1 VITVLVVEDEPT
13 AGEALV
19 RYVEQ
24 VKGFAVAGHVRTG
37 AEALQRLSS
46 DRVDLVMMDIYLPD
60 MSGLEVLRRMRW
72 AGNMADVV
80 AVTRARDL
88 SVVRAAASFGATQYL
103 LKPFTFATVRQ
114 RLERYHRY
122 RSALPEDEHRLAQH
136 EIDQL
141 LRGPRGG
148 IGGDDLPKGISPES
162 LRAVVSALEQ
172 AGPATGASAVEVA
185 DSSGTSRVTA
195 RRYLEYLHA
204 CGIVVRGAR
213 YGGAGRPEME
223 YRLRPSD
230 HDGPAE
236 RHEPRVD
243 QDRPL

>member
-1 VITVLVVEDEPT
+1 MVMVVEDELT

-19 RYVEQ
+19 RYVER
-24 VKGFAVAGHVRTG
+24 VPGFDVVGHVRTG

-46 DRVDLVMMDIYLPD
+46 DRVDLVLMDIYLPD
-60 MSGLEVLRRMRW
+60 MSGLDVLRRMRL

-88 SVVRAAASFGATQYL
+88 SVVRAAVSFGAIQYL

-114 RLERYHRY
+114 RLEHYQLY
-122 RSALPEDEHRLAQH
+122 RSVLPEDDHLLAQH
-136 EIDQL
+136 EIDRL
-141 LRGPRGG
+141 LRGPRGS
-148 IGGDDLPKGISPES
+148 GGADLPKGISPES

-172 AGPATGASAVEVA
+172 AGPATGSSAVEVA

-204 CGIVVRGAR
+204 CGVVVRGAR
-213 YGGAGRPEME
+213 YGGAGRPEVE
-223 YRLRPSD
+223 YRLRPSEY
-230 HDGPAE
+230 GGSGE

-243 QDRPL
+243 EDRPV

>member
-1 VITVLVVEDEPT
+1 MVLVVEDEPT

-19 RYVEQ
+19 RYVERVQ
-24 VKGFAVAGHVRTG
+24 GYTVVGHVRTG
-37 AEALQRLSS
+37 AEALQRLST

-103 LKPFTFATVRQ
+103 VKPFTSATVRQ
-114 RLERYHRY
+114 RLERYQRY
-122 RSALPEDEHRLAQH
+122 RSMLPEDERRLAQH
-136 EIDQL
+136 EIDHL

-148 IGGDDLPKGISPES
+148 IGDDLPKGISPES

-172 AGPATGASAVEVA
+172 AGTTTGASAVEVA

-195 RRYLEYLHA
+195 RRYLEYLHS

-213 YGGAGRPEME
+213 YGGAGRPEVE
-223 YRLRPSD
+223 YRLRPSEQ
-230 HDGPAE
+230 GGSAE
-236 RHEPRVD
+236 RHELRVD
-243 QDRPL
+243 EDRTL

>member
-1 VITVLVVEDEPT
+1 MVLAVEDDLT

-19 RYVEQ
+19 QYVER
-24 VKGFAVAGHVRTG
+24 VPGFSVVGHVRSG

-46 DRVDLVMMDIYLPD
+46 ERVDLVMMDIYLPD
-60 MSGLEVLRRMRW
+60 MSGIEVLRRMRW

-88 SVVRAAASFGATQYL
+88 SVVRAAVSFGAIQYL

-114 RLERYHRY
+114 RLEGYQAY
-122 RSALPEDEHRLAQH
+122 RSVLPEDEHLLAQH
-136 EIDQL
+136 EIDHL
-141 LRGPRGG
+141 LRGPRG
-148 IGGDDLPKGISPES
+148 IDVEDLPKGISPDS

-204 CGIVVRGAR
+204 CGVVDRGAR
-213 YGGAGRPEME
+213 YGGAGRPEVE
-223 YRLRPSD
+223 YRLRPSE
-230 HDGPAE
+230 HVGSGE
-236 RHEPRVD
+236 LYEPRVD
-243 QDRPL
+243 QDRPI

>member
-1 VITVLVVEDEPT
+1 MVLVVEDDVT
-13 AGEALV
+13 AGDALV
-19 RYVEQ
+19 QYIERVP
-24 VKGFAVAGHVRTG
+24 GFAVVGHVRTG

-46 DRVDLVMMDIYLPD
+46 DRVGLVLMDIYLPD
-60 MSGLEVLRRMRW
+60 MSGLDVLRRMRW
-72 AGNMADVV
+72 TGDMTDVV

-88 SVVRAAASFGATQYL
+88 SVVRAAVSFGAIQYL

-114 RLERYHRY
+114 RLERYQLY
-122 RSALPEDEHRLAQH
+122 RSVLPEDEHRLAQH

-141 LRGPRGG
+141 LRGPRG
-148 IGGDDLPKGISPES
+148 IGMDDLPKGISPES

-172 AGPATGASAVEVA
+172 AGPDTGASAVEVA

-204 CGIVVRGAR
+204 CGVVVRGAR
-213 YGGAGRPEME
+213 YGGAGRPEVE
-223 YRLRPSD
+223 YRLRPSE
-230 HDGPAE
+230 HDDLGE
-236 RHEPRVD
+236 RVAPRVD

>member
-1 VITVLVVEDEPT
+1 MVLVVEDDPT
-13 AGEALV
+13 AGDALV
-19 RYVEQ
+19 QYVER
-24 VKGFAVAGHVRTG
+24 VPGFAVVGHVRTG

-46 DRVDLVMMDIYLPD
+46 DRVDLVLMDIYLPD

-88 SVVRAAASFGATQYL
+88 SVVRAAVSFGAIQYL

-114 RLERYHRY
+114 RLDRYQLY
-122 RSALPEDEHRLAQH
+122 RSVLPEDEHLLAQH
-136 EIDQL
+136 EIDHL
-141 LRGPRGG
+141 LRGPRGSMR
-148 IGGDDLPKGISPES
+148 GDDLPKGISPES
-162 LRAVVSALEQ
+162 LRAIVSALEQ
-172 AGPATGASAVEVA
+172 VGPATGATAVEVA

-204 CGIVVRGAR
+204 CGVVVRGAR
-213 YGGAGRPEME
+213 YGGAGRPEVE
-223 YRLRPSD
+223 YRLRPSE
-230 HDGPAE
+230 HDALSE

-243 QDRPL
+243 EDRPL